1 MYKLRKCCVVA
12 VIASCALPVALPG
25 LQTDDVDQRLAATYR
40 HKRFS
45 LPKPYCG
52 ASLQFDAEGKLVEG
66 GVTGAWTLCQ
76 EIQVKDIHR
85 TDDIIQIAAQRVY
98 LRYEADKR
106 EFRDV
111 GNEVDKHSDTYKD
124 LVDGQQVSIE
134 ISTPP
139 TQDAAAIQAAIDNVL
154 TPFDSVRAHPDSE
167 LWRDFFPKPQ
177 KKPKGDSG
185 IPLKENEVL
194 HVGNGVVAPVPILTP
209 DPEYDAEAKQAKY
222 MGTSTYTVIVDREGN
237 VTSVKVARP
246 LGLGLDE
253 KAAEAVR
260 NWRFKP
266 GLKNGQ
272 PVIVVLSV
280 EVSFAL
286 Y

>member
-1 MYKLRKCCVVA
+1 MKTLQKW
-12 VIASCALPVALPG
+12 CALAVMSCVASIPTVAF
-25 LQTDDVDQRLAATYR
+25 QTDDLDQRLASAYR
-40 HKRFS
+40 DKKFS

-52 ASLQFDAEGKLVEG
+52 ATLQFDAEGKLVAG
-66 GVTGAWTLCQ
+66 GATGAWTLCE
-76 EIQVKDIHR
+76 EIQVKNIHH
-85 TDDIIQIAAQRVY
+85 TGNVINIAAQRVY
-98 LRYEADKR
+98 LRYDANKR
-106 EFRDV
+106 KFRDV
-111 GNEVDKHSDTYKD
+111 GSEVDKHSKTYKD
-124 LVDGQQVSIE
+124 LLDGQQVSIE
-134 ISTPP
+134 ISMLP
-139 TQDAAAIQAAIDNVL
+139 TQDAAAVQAAIDNVL
-154 TPFDSVRAHPDSE
+154 TPFDSVLAHPDSE

-222 MGTSTYTVIVDREGN
+222 MGTGIYTVIVDREGN

-260 NWRFKP
+260 SWRFNP

-272 PVIVVLSV
+272 PVIVELVL
-280 EVSFAL
+280 EVNFNL

>member
-1 MYKLRKCCVVA
+1 MKTLQKW
-12 VIASCALPVALPG
+12 CALAVMGCVASTFTWAFK
-25 LQTDDVDQRLAATYR
+25 TDDLDQRLASHYR
-40 HKRFS
+40 HKKFS

-52 ASLQFDAEGKLVEG
+52 AALQFDAEGKLVEG
-66 GVTGAWTLCQ
+66 GATGAWTLCQ
-76 EIQVKDIHR
+76 EIWVKDIHC
-85 TDDIIQIAAQRVY
+85 TGDIIQIAAQRVY
-98 LRYEADKR
+98 LRYEANKR

-177 KKPKGDSG
+177 KKPKGNAG

-194 HVGNGVVAPVPILTP
+194 HVANGVVAPVPILTP
-209 DPEYDAEAKQAKY
+209 DPEYNAEAKQAKY
-222 MGTSTYTVIVDREGN
+222 MGTSTYTVVVDREGN

-260 NWRFKP
+260 GWRFKP

-272 PVIVVLSV
+272 PVIVELSV